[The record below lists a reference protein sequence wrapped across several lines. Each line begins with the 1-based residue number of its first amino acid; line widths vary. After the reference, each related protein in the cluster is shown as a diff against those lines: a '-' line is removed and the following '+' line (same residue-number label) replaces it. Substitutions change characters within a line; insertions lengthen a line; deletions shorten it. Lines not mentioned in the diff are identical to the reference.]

1 MKTRWYFASFIFF
14 LTINLQAQITEGLV
28 AYYPFENGKAKDVTH
43 RGGNGNIFG
52 RMEIVNGVRGEAFYF
67 NGRDNNIIFQGRVN
81 RYLRGKRDFTI
92 SFYFRTDAVT
102 RDASILSKRAR
113 CDNNDFFDI
122 RAKDG
127 FVKAEFRERG
137 RYIAKNTARVSISNK
152 QWHHY
157 VLVRRGNTL
166 RLFVDGL
173 LENISRVPRII
184 PVDDRAYFSI
194 NGSPCRGR
202 DGTRNL
208 RGSIDELKVFNRA
221 LGEQEVNILFRENL
235 PTPPRYRDSRRSPE
249 FQIDRRKSQTSRNL
263 EGRNGDSRMNAI
275 FGEYSDREANSKLI
289 LNQKEFTLI
298 IKDAKSYGWDEL
310 VYKGKYKIEA
320 GSLYLLDGKIELSNR
335 SPRNEKKVDFKETV
349 IGELYQD
356 GIDLYAFE
364 TRMKL
369 KKE

>member
-1 MKTRWYFASFIFF
+1 MKTKWYFASFIFF
-14 LTINLQAQITEGLV
+14 LTIHLQAQITEGLV
-28 AYYPFENGKAKDVTH
+28 AYYPFESGEAKDVTR
-43 RGGNGNIFG
+43 RGGNGDVFG
-52 RMEIVNGVRGEAFYF
+52 RLEIVDGVRGNAFYF

-92 SFYFRTDAVT
+92 SFYFRTDAVN

-113 CDNNDFFDI
+113 CDANDFFDI

-127 FVKAEFRERG
+127 FVKAEFREQG
-137 RYIAKNTARVSISNK
+137 RYIAKNTAKVFISNK

-166 RLFVDGL
+166 RLFVDGV
-173 LENISRVPRII
+173 LEEISRVPRII
-184 PVDDRAYFSI
+184 PIDGRAYFSI

-221 LGEQEVNILFRENL
+221 LGEQEVNFLFSENL
-235 PTPPRYRDSRRSPE
+235 PRPRRYRDSRSSSEYR
-249 FQIDRRKSQTSRNL
+249 IDRRKNQIPRNL
-263 EGRNGDSRMNAI
+263 ERRNGDSRMNAI
-275 FGEYSDREANSKLI
+275 FGEYSDKEAKSKLI

-298 IKDAKSYGWDEL
+298 IKDATAYGWDEL
-310 VYKGKYKIEA
+310 VYSGKYKIEA
-320 GSLYLLDGKIELSNR
+320 GSLYLLSGKIELSNR
-335 SPRNEKKVDFKETV
+335 SPRNEKNVDFKETI
-349 IGELYQD
+349 IGELYEG

-369 KKE
+369 KQK

>member
-1 MKTRWYFASFIFF
+1 MKTRWYFASFILFI
-14 LTINLQAQITEGLV
+14 TINLQAQITEGLI
-28 AYYPFENGKAKDVTH
+28 AYYPFENGKAKDVTQ
-43 RGGNGNIFG
+43 RGGNGSILG
-52 RMEIVNGVRGEAFYF
+52 RLEVVNGVRGDAFYF

-92 SFYFRTDAVT
+92 SFYFKTNVVN
-102 RDASILSKRAR
+102 RDASILSKRTR

-137 RYIAKNTARVSISNK
+137 RYIAKNTAKVYISNE

-173 LENISRVPRII
+173 LEKISRVPRII

-221 LGEQEVNILFRENL
+221 LGEREVSFLFNENL
-235 PTPPRYRDSRRSPE
+235 PTRPRYRDLDREPDSRIGR
-249 FQIDRRKSQTSRNL
+249 RNL
-263 EGRNGDSRMNAI
+263 ERRKGDSRMNAI
-275 FGEYSDREANSKLI
+275 FGEYLDSEANSKLI

-298 IKDAKSYGWDEL
+298 IKDAKAYGWEEL

-320 GSLYLLDGKIELSNR
+320 GSLYLLSGEVELSKQ
-335 SPRNEKKVDFKETV
+335 SPRNEKKVDFKETI

>member
-1 MKTRWYFASFIFF
+1 MKKRWYLVSFIFF
-14 LTINLQAQITEGLV
+14 LTINLQAQISEGLV
-28 AYYPFENGKAKDVTH
+28 AYYPFENGKAIDVT
-43 RGGNGNIFG
+43 RQGGNGNVFG
-52 RMEIVNGVRGEAFYF
+52 QLEIVNGVRGEAFYF

-92 SFYFRTDAVT
+92 SFYFRTDALN

-122 RAKDG
+122 RARDG

-137 RYIAKNTARVSISNK
+137 RYIAKNTAKVYISNE

-173 LENISRVPRII
+173 LKDISRVPRII
-184 PVDDRAYFSI
+184 PINDRAYFSI

-221 LGEQEVNILFRENL
+221 LGEREVDFLFKENL
-235 PTPPRYRDSRRSPE
+235 PTPPQFRDSRRTPD
-249 FQIDRRKSQTSRNL
+249 FQIGRRRNQTPRNL
-263 EGRNGDSRMNAI
+263 ERRKGDPRMNAI
-275 FGEYSDREANSKLI
+275 FGEYLDQETSNKLI
-289 LNQKEFTLI
+289 LDQKEFTLI
-298 IKDAKSYGWDEL
+298 IKDAKAYGWDEL
-310 VYKGKYKIEA
+310 VYRGKYKIEA
-320 GSLYLLDGKIELSNR
+320 GSLFLLNGEVELSNR
-335 SPRNEKKVDFKETV
+335 SPRNEKKVEFKEKI
-349 IGELYQD
+349 IGELYQG

>member
-1 MKTRWYFASFIFF
+1 MKSRWYLASFILL
-14 LTINLQAQITEGLV
+14 LTISLQAQITEGLV
-28 AYYPFENGKAKDVTH
+28 AYYPFENGTAKDVTR
-43 RGGNGNIFG
+43 RGGNGSIFG
-52 RMEIVNGVRGEAFYF
+52 RLEVVNGVRGDALYF
-67 NGRDNNIIFQGRVN
+67 NGRDNNIIFQGNVN

-92 SFYFRTDAVT
+92 SFYFRTDAVN

-127 FVKAEFRERG
+127 FIKAEFRERG
-137 RYIAKNTARVSISNK
+137 AYIAKNTARVNISNQ

-173 LENISRVPRII
+173 LENVSRVPRII
-184 PVDDRAYFSI
+184 PINDLAYFSI

-208 RGSIDELKVFNRA
+208 RGSVDELKVFARA
-221 LGEQEVNILFRENL
+221 LDEREVDFLFRENL
-235 PTPPRYRDSRRSPE
+235 SENPSYRDSRRNPD
-249 FQIDRRKSQTSRNL
+249 FQNERRRNQTPRNLDRRK
-263 EGRNGDSRMNAI
+263 GDSRMNAI
-275 FGEYSDREANSKLI
+275 FGEYSDGETNSKLI
-289 LNQKEFTLI
+289 LNQKDFTLV
-298 IKDAKSYGWDEL
+298 IKDASAYGWDEL
-310 VYKGKYKIEA
+310 VYRGKYKIEA
-320 GSLYLLDGKIELSNR
+320 GSLYLLSGEVELSKH
-335 SPRNEKKVDFKETV
+335 SPRNEKKVEFKERI
-349 IGELYQD
+349 IGELYQG